1 MLLHC
6 FLIYQDSMLSYLIK
20 NGELYSTYKGG
31 TPSTRGRSSNW
42 PPPTPPP
49 VTQDATLVISLDT
62 LKLRLNAKRT
72 VSHWDVRVSALLP
85 VDWDSK
91 FHMSKHPFDGQAIA
105 RGKAVHDQ
113 LFILTVC
120 EGSQTCTTFRL
131 EFWLELRLAIWR
143 CVGDWDVLTQ

>member
-1 MLLHC
+1 VMASEYVVDEPHASQDVAVVLWIARARMVAKRQERSIMVDRSRRCSWLTAADSFFPIGL
-6 FLIYQDSMLSYLIK
+6 FLIYQDSMLSYLIN

-85 VDWDSK
+85 VDS
-91 FHMSKHPFDGQAIA
+91 
-105 RGKAVHDQ
+105 
-113 LFILTVC
+113 
-120 EGSQTCTTFRL
+120 RL
-131 EFWLELRLAIWR
+131 GLKVPHE
-143 CVGDWDVLTQ
+143 